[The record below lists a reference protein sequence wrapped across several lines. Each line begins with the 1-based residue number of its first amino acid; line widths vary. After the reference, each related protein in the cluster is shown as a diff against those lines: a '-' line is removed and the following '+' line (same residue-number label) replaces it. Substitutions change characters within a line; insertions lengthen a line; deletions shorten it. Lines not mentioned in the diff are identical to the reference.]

1 MEFYTSLCYNGKEKE
16 AVQME
21 RQSCCGQHAPLAGIQ
36 TAGLVCCSNG
46 LPASAA
52 AELERLQRVL
62 ADCGIETVCS
72 PYLYAKDGVRSS
84 SAVQRAERL
93 MAFYNDPEID
103 AIFDVSGGD
112 IANEILPYLDF
123 AAIAKAKNRRGE
135 PKQLWGYSDQTVLLN
150 AVYAETGN
158 PGVLYQM
165 RYFTP
170 ERADTLFSFRYSFVQ
185 GNEMS
190 GIVAGGNIRCLLKLA
205 GTKFFPDLR
214 GKLLLLEARSGLQ
227 PQMIAFLSQMQQM
240 GIFEQIS
247 GILLGT
253 FTQLEREGQRIE
265 PLVQQF
271 AGQLPIAK
279 TEDIGHAADASAI
292 VIGTYM
298 HLSD

>member
-1 MEFYTSLCYNGKEKE
+1 MYIELKNINKTFGDFK
-16 AVQME
+16 
-21 RQSCCGQHAPLAGIQ
+21 
-36 TAGLVCCSNG
+36 
-46 LPASAA
+46 ASDN
-52 AELERLQRVL
+52 VSF
-62 ADCGIETVCS
+62 GIEKGK
-72 PYLYAKDGVRSS
+72 LIG
-84 SAVQRAERL
+84 
-93 MAFYNDPEID
+93 
-103 AIFDVSGGD
+103 
-112 IANEILPYLDF
+112 
-123 AAIAKAKNRRGE
+123 
-135 PKQLWGYSDQTVLLN
+135 
-150 AVYAETGN
+150 
-158 PGVLYQM
+158 
-165 RYFTP
+165 
-170 ERADTLFSFRYSFVQ
+170 
-185 GNEMS
+185 
-190 GIVAGGNIRCLLKLA
+190 LLKLA